1 MKDYRAQRVGGFGTA
16 LLLWESCALPSLLY
30 NCSTWVGMGR
40 KEEEA
45 LAECQFFFLR
55 LVLGTGPGAPKH
67 ALRADLGAQNTSLR
81 VWKQKILLV
90 HHIRSLDDTSLAKM
104 MYIEQ
109 VRNKWPGL
117 AKEAEDLCIKL
128 KIEDVNTT
136 SKTKIAYAKEV
147 NKACQH
153 MEDLMMKT
161 ETCEMEKMRKIRA
174 EDWGLKDYVK
184 NGSLWSVQKT
194 WEARAY
200 MLHVA
205 GNYSHSR
212 RYEATGWR
220 CQACV
225 SQVREDQDHL
235 GLCQGYSDLR
245 QGLDLERDD
254 DMVEFFRL
262 VMARRER
269 QGWD

>member
-1 MKDYRAQRVGGFGTA
+1 MRASYKIVNLVKDYRAQRVGGFGTA

-117 AKEAEDLCIKL
+117 A
-128 KIEDVNTT
+128 
-136 SKTKIAYAKEV
+136 
-147 NKACQH
+147 
-153 MEDLMMKT
+153 ME
-161 ETCEMEKMRKIRA
+161 E
-174 EDWGLKDYVK
+174 
-184 NGSLWSVQKT
+184 N
-194 WEARAY
+194 
-200 MLHVA
+200 
-205 GNYSHSR
+205 
-212 RYEATGWR
+212 
-220 CQACV
+220 
-225 SQVREDQDHL
+225 
-235 GLCQGYSDLR
+235 
-245 QGLDLERDD
+245 
-254 DMVEFFRL
+254 
-262 VMARRER
+262 
-269 QGWD
+269 